1 LLPHLKT
8 LAGTNSLR
16 LWLVQHDKSFLSRDS
31 QQFVKIP
38 EIPHIRAK
46 LGTVRGW

>member
-1 LLPHLKT
+1 
-8 LAGTNSLR
+8 
-16 LWLVQHDKSFLSRDS
+16 LSRDS

-46 LGTVRGW
+46 RGTVRGW